1 MKINLKTTLSLLF
14 LFAAIFHVTAQNK
27 LHTLSFKKGEV
38 LDILL
43 LSNNPDIS
51 ALFDRYKK
59 TAFPVA
65 SKYSYQPMPG
75 FRIKK
80 TVQGNDEAN
89 TFIFGKWDTL
99 KKREAFLDAIVPAVP
114 DFHEQRKA
122 IFKYFV
128 LAFFEMPDNTT
139 FTIDRSKYNVV
150 TSYWIKSKRVKEF
163 LKNQK
168 SNITNYAGKHILV
181 LQNGKTPEGYEYD
194 PAVTIITQWESQDA
208 FEKYRKKTGKS
219 LLKTIKNTHQF
230 VLN

>member
-1 MKINLKTTLSLLF
+1 MKINLRTTVGLLF
-14 LFAAIFHVTAQNK
+14 LFAAMFQVTAQNK

-43 LSNNPDIS
+43 LSNNPDINT
-51 ALFDRYKK
+51 LFDRYKK

-75 FRIKK
+75 FRIKNTTK
-80 TVQGNDEAN
+80 GNNEAN
-89 TFIFGKWDTL
+89 TFVFGKWNSL
-99 KKREAFLDAIVPAVP
+99 EKREAFLDAIVPAVP

-128 LAFFEMPDNTT
+128 LAYHEMPANTT
-139 FTIDRSKYNVV
+139 FTIDRNKYNVV
-150 TSYWIKSKRVKEF
+150 TSYWSKSKKEKQF

-168 SNITNYAGKHILV
+168 SNIANYGGKLILV

-194 PAVTIITQWESQDA
+194 PTVTIITQWESQKA
-208 FEKYRKKTGKS
+208 FERYQKKTEKS
-219 LLKTIKNTHQF
+219 LLKSIKNTHQF